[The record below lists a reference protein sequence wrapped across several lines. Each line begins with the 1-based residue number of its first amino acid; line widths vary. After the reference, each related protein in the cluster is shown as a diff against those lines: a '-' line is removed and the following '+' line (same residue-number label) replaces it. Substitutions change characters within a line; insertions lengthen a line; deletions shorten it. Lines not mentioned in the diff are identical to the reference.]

1 MWIIR
6 MESQQ
11 ETNDSQ
17 AIKNEEHTFFKWIVG
32 ILIGIILTFIGVF
45 YTSLTL
51 KDTNA
56 DTRITTLEES
66 TKSQNTQN
74 ALILQN
80 MQSNIYLLCKSQNA
94 DCIPPLK

>member
-17 AIKNEEHTFFKWIVG
+17 AIKNEENTFFKWIVG

>member
-1 MWIIR
+1 

-17 AIKNEEHTFFKWIVG
+17 AIKNEENTFFKWIVG